1 MVYSNL
7 GEGANDHIGIFLYL
21 YDHKSMSLMPLIRPL
36 HSSPLVIPDV
46 TTQFI
51 INAIK
56 TQHKYLIRS
65 FKEVLYVDDA
75 LREKIITSV
84 NTKWVAVF
92 RDYNNKSIKN
102 TINVILKNL
111 FDIYSKITPQMLT
124 QSEDFVKQIT
134 LDVNT

>member
-65 FKEVLYVDDA
+65 FKKVLYVDDS
-75 LREKIITSV
+75 LREKKSHLSIQSELLYCAIIIT
-84 NTKWVAVF
+84 NP
-92 RDYNNKSIKN
+92 SIR
-102 TINVILKNL
+102 
-111 FDIYSKITPQMLT
+111 P
-124 QSEDFVKQIT
+124 
-134 LDVNT
+134 